1 MMKSGVRAA
10 FQPCLAPGFYSFVA
24 RSRAT
29 IIEGCGHHQYPPE
42 AAEKWLTQV
51 QRGDVLHAVASM
63 PTDLGRPESV
73 AGGRARPCELLTH
86 IVDRLSSVFIF
97 SVQIHSNIT

>member
-63 PTDLGRPESV
+63 PTGLGRPESV

-86 IVDRLSSVFIF
+86 IVDRLSSVFF
-97 SVQIHSNIT
+97 FGSDT